1 MFTPSRFSFGIACSW
16 QASLRAYCS
25 AIHPQKGN
33 AAGASASFVG
43 AAAITTT
50 FKQEFCRSAQHKFR
64 NFILLDKFQFALP
77 PDWNAL
83 ILRAADIDPVGVGPL
98 PIK

>member
-1 MFTPSRFSFGIACSW
+1 LAWPQIQRRFYDRI
-16 QASLRAYCS
+16 
-25 AIHPQKGN
+25 I
-33 AAGASASFVG
+33 
-43 AAAITTT
+43 AAAHNT
-50 FKQEFCRSAQHKFR
+50 KSK

-98 PIK
+98 PVK